1 MTVAELHVA
10 VAADDDEDV
19 RVVFAVARQ
28 SAVVAAAVDQCVEA
42 AALAVKTSAV
52 EMFEIAV
59 LVVRDVAAAAVV
71 AGPRGLPAA
80 FAKGRCFVGG

>member
-10 VAADDDEDV
+10 AAADDDEDV

-28 SAVVAAAVDQCVEA
+28 SAAVDQCVEA
-42 AALAVKTSAV
+42 AAPAVKTSAV

-59 LVVRDVAAAAVV
+59 LVVHDVAAAAVV

>member
-10 VAADDDEDV
+10 AAADDDEDV
-19 RVVFAVARQ
+19 RVVFAVALQ
-28 SAVVAAAVDQCVEA
+28 SAVVAAVDQCVEA

-52 EMFEIAV
+52 GMFETAV

>member
-10 VAADDDEDV
+10 AAADDDDEDV

-28 SAVVAAAVDQCVEA
+28 SAVVAAVDQCFEA

-59 LVVRDVAAAAVV
+59 LVVHDVAAAAVA